1 MMLRRIGALAVSS
14 TSHFV
19 MLALLLVASST
30 SSGRSSTLPSSR
42 VPSITV
48 FTVPRDDDT
57 GPAGLNPIDATED
70 GAIRLRPGSETLALP
85 EFTANVA
92 KIAGRAP
99 LLFPFVT
106 PGLSLKRFAIAPER
120 EIRESFHDPFAPPR
134 ETPSTDARRRP
145 PLTLSDAALQAVI
158 DRSWSRRDRWTPFQ
172 QIVKLANTFSPDAGQ
187 LPALLH
193 AYHRQNGLQPY
204 VDRSIRDPRLWA
216 ELGLA
221 ADHVEFIGF
230 ISGFASAHPGTK
242 ATIELLFLLDQL
254 AQANMDALLTLLDT
268 DPAESLAWTREANRD
283 AYQLIVDLRRHY
295 AKQLQRKKLA
305 SSSGIAGYYDKVR
318 LDILTGIL
326 RTTPHGYRA
335 NDARFLIGAIHWRE
349 GSVGDALRSWRGMTT
364 DPTDAYATSIAQILD
379 AIATETGGDR
389 GSADSRET
397 MRRLA
402 ARING
407 ILRAEHGRWI
417 MFSIDRLQQ
426 FGFHFDTF

>member
-1 MMLRRIGALAVSS
+1 
-14 TSHFV
+14 
-19 MLALLLVASST
+19 
-30 SSGRSSTLPSSR
+30 
-42 VPSITV
+42 
-48 FTVPRDDDT
+48 
-57 GPAGLNPIDATED
+57 
-70 GAIRLRPGSETLALP
+70 
-85 EFTANVA
+85 
-92 KIAGRAP
+92 
-99 LLFPFVT
+99 
-106 PGLSLKRFAIAPER
+106 
-120 EIRESFHDPFAPPR
+120 
-134 ETPSTDARRRP
+134 
-145 PLTLSDAALQAVI
+145 VI
-158 DRSWSRRDRWTPFQ
+158 DRSWSRRDRWTPFRR
-172 QIVKLANTFSPDAGQ
+172 IVTLANTYSPDAGR

-242 ATIELLFLLDQL
+242 ATTELLFLLDQL

-268 DPAESLAWTREANRD
+268 DPAQSLAWTRDANSD

-295 AKQLQRKKLA
+295 AKQLQRKTLA
-305 SSSGIAGYYDKVR
+305 SSSGIAGYYEKVR

-326 RTTPHGYRA
+326 RTTPRGYRA
-335 NDARFLIGAIHWRE
+335 SDARFLIGAIHWRE

-364 DPTDAYATSIAQILD
+364 DPSDAYAASIAQILD
-379 AIATETGGDR
+379 AIATETAGDR
-389 GSADSRET
+389 GTADSRET

-402 ARING
+402 TQIDG